1 MALSRPDRKAAEKR
15 EKVLRRRHSLPV
27 LFRLRGNYRLSSE
40 FALSVVTIRKGIQ
53 MRKLA
58 IAVALASTALATPA
72 LARDKAWYVGV
83 EGGAMIVEDIHFDIT
98 SGATKTKDAAQVDHE
113 YGYDVGGNV
122 GYDFGMFRIEA
133 EVAYKGAAVDAW
145 RSTVRTPA
153 FTSTGAAFGGGGA
166 LPGTYS
172 YAGGKTTALSF
183 MLNGMLDFG
192 DDDGLQGFVG
202 GGVGVARVKAEKYA
216 LNRFGSF
223 LDDSDTVF
231 AWQAIAGVRAP
242 LTDNIDATLKYRFF
256 NAQNVKLVDVSGRTL
271 EGRFRSHSLMGGVTF
286 NFGEPP
292 VPPPAPAPE
301 PVAPPPPAPEPVV
314 APPPPVCSPGPF
326 IVFFEWDKSDI
337 TPEAAS
343 ILDNAIAQYANCGNA
358 QVMLAGHADRSGSA
372 QYNVGLSQRRAD
384 AVKAYMVAHA
394 IPDAVVTEQAFGES
408 RPRVETA
415 DGVREV
421 QNRRVEITYGPG
433 SGQ

>member
-1 MALSRPDRKAAEKR
+1 M
-15 EKVLRRRHSLPV
+15 
-27 LFRLRGNYRLSSE
+27 
-40 FALSVVTIRKGIQ
+40 
-53 MRKLA
+53 
-58 IAVALASTALATPA
+58 
-72 LARDKAWYVGV
+72 
-83 EGGAMIVEDIHFDIT
+83 
-98 SGATKTKDAAQVDHE
+98 
-113 YGYDVGGNV
+113 
-122 GYDFGMFRIEA
+122 
-133 EVAYKGAAVDAW
+133 
-145 RSTVRTPA
+145 
-153 FTSTGAAFGGGGA
+153 
-166 LPGTYS
+166 
-172 YAGGKTTALSF
+172 
-183 MLNGMLDFG
+183 
-192 DDDGLQGFVG
+192 
-202 GGVGVARVKAEKYA
+202 
-216 LNRFGSF
+216 
-223 LDDSDTVF
+223 F

-242 LTDNIDATLKYRFF
+242 LTDNIDASLKYRFF
-256 NAQNVKLVDVSGRTL
+256 NADNVKLVDVTGRTL
-271 EGRFRSHSLMGGVTF
+271 DGRFRSHSLLGGLTY

-292 VPPPAPAPE
+292 
-301 PVAPPPPAPEPVV
+301 APPPPPCLPPPA
-314 APPPPVCSPGPF
+314 AAAARPPPPPPTPPVVCSPGPF

-343 ILDNAIAQYANCGNA
+343 ILDNAIAQYPNCGNA

>member
-1 MALSRPDRKAAEKR
+1 
-15 EKVLRRRHSLPV
+15 
-27 LFRLRGNYRLSSE
+27 
-40 FALSVVTIRKGIQ
+40 

-98 SGATKTKDAAQVDHE
+98 SGATKTKDAAQADSD

-133 EVAYKGAAVDAW
+133 EVSYKGANLDVW
-145 RSTVRTPA
+145 RSTLRTPA
-153 FTSTGAAFGGGGA
+153 FSPNGAASAGGA
-166 LPGTYS
+166 APGR
-172 YAGGKTTALSF
+172 YAGPGGKTTALSF

-216 LNRFGSF
+216 LSSGGSF

-231 AWQAIAGVRAP
+231 AWQAIAGIRAP
-242 LTDNIDATLKYRFF
+242 LTSNIDATLKYRFF
-256 NAQNVKLVDVSGRTL
+256 NAQNVKLVDVTGRTL
-271 EGRFRSHSLMGGVTF
+271 EGRFRSHSILGGVTF

-292 VPPPAPAPE
+292 APPPAPVVEPPAPPPAE
-301 PVAPPPPAPEPVV
+301 PPAPPPAPTV
-314 APPPPVCSPGPF
+314 VCSPGPF

-384 AVKAYMVAHA
+384 AVKAYMVAHS
-394 IPDAVVTEQAFGES
+394 IPDSVVTEQAFGES